1 MRTQRIHTDEV
12 DVDAALVR
20 RLLADQHPQWADLP
34 LEAVPSWGTD
44 NALFRLGPDLVVRL
58 PVHEASTHD
67 LDREERWVPLVAAGL
82 RVQVPE
88 RVARGEPARG
98 YPFHWCVW
106 RWIEGAN
113 PVAGRLADPHRS
125 AREIAGVVRA
135 LHAIDTTDG
144 PWAGRGVP
152 LNDHDRDARTRD
164 AIAQLRGIV
173 DVDAV
178 ATAWERALQV
188 VPWDRPPVWVH
199 GDLTPGNLIVVEDRL
214 VAVLDWGGVGIGDPA
229 CDLLP
234 AWNLLP
240 ADARET
246 FREAVGADN
255 ATWERGRGWA
265 LSTAVIAL
273 PYYLATNPGMV
284 ARAKRK
290 LIELF
295 GPDALIHR

>member
-20 RLLADQHPQWADLP
+20 RLIADQHPQWAGLP
-34 LEAVPSWGTD
+34 LTPVPSWGTD
-44 NALFRLGPDLVVRL
+44 NALFRLGDDMVVRL
-58 PVHEASTHD
+58 PIHEASTHD
-67 LDREERWVPLVAAGL
+67 LEREERWLPFVAAAL
-82 RVQVPE
+82 PVEAP
-88 RVARGEPARG
+88 ARLASGEPAHA

-113 PVAGRLADPHRS
+113 PAAGRLADPHRS

-135 LHAIDTTDG
+135 LHAIDVTDA
-144 PWAGRGVP
+144 PRAGRGVP
-152 LNDHDRDARTRD
+152 LADPDRDGRTRE
-164 AIAQLRGIV
+164 AIAQLRGIADI
-173 DVDAV
+173 DVLT
-178 ATAWERALQV
+178 TAWDSALR
-188 VPWDRPPVWVH
+188 VPAWDRAPVWVH

-240 ADARET
+240 AEARPT
-246 FREAVGADN
+246 YRAAVGADD
-255 ATWERGRGWA
+255 AMWERGRGWA

-273 PYYLATNPGMV
+273 PYYFDTNPGMV
-284 ARAKRK
+284 AMAQRK
-290 LIELF
+290 LVELF
-295 GPDALIHR
+295 GPAVLIRR